1 MIITLVLLLVT
12 LAFVVWPA
20 FSHRN
25 LKMSRE
31 AENLRL
37 YEQRK
42 QEISEADYADDER
55 EQMLLELDYELVSSD
70 ADAKAG
76 SDVSPKVKIFTA
88 FGIFI
93 IMVSSVL
100 FLYQDMGA
108 QGEIVATQLLNKMTN
123 AKLTDEEQQT
133 LKENLRKASINKPE
147 NGEWI
152 YLYARMLYADGQYVE
167 GVATFEKILS
177 TLPPEAMADR
187 AATLVQIAQG
197 KFYISEQAASTE
209 IYDIIEQALAIEPG
223 NSQALG
229 LAGIVAFELER
240 YEEAFAHWKALW
252 FNMSSSPEAGALEQG
267 IQRIVARLEEQG
279 KTVDL
284 SWMKRAEVKVLVT
297 ITDELK
303 AQLKEGDAIFVMAKA
318 TSGPVMPLAALKVMA
333 KDLPQE
339 VILDDSLGMVPGLAL
354 SKFEEVQIIARVAK
368 GGQPMANP
376 GDFQGIVSPVVVK
389 SDDTVTLIIN
399 EVVE

>member
-42 QEISEADYADDER
+42 QEISEADYTDDER

-399 EVVE
+399 EVVK

>member
-12 LAFVVWPA
+12 LGFVVWPA

-25 LKMSRE
+25 LKISRE

-42 QEISEADYADDER
+42 QEIFEADYGDDER
-55 EQMLLELDYELVSSD
+55 EQMLMELDYELVSSD
-70 ADAKAG
+70 ADAKSG

-88 FGIFI
+88 FGLFI
-93 IMVSSVL
+93 VMVSSVL

-108 QGEIVATQLLNKMTN
+108 QDEIVATQLLNKLNN

-133 LKENLRKASINKPE
+133 LKESLRKASINKPE

-152 YLYARMLYADGQYVE
+152 YLYARMLYSDGQYVE

-177 TLPPEAMADR
+177 TLPPEALADR

-197 KFYISEQAASTE
+197 KFYISEQAASVE
-209 IYDIIEQALAIEPG
+209 IYDILEQALAIEPG
-223 NSQALG
+223 NSQGLG

-240 YEEAFAHWKALW
+240 YDEALVHWKALW

-303 AQLKEGDAIFVMAKA
+303 AQLKDGDAIFVMAKA

-376 GDFQGIVSPVVVK
+376 GDFQGIVSPVIVK
-389 SDDTVTLIIN
+389 SDDTVTLVIN
-399 EVVE
+399 EIVK

>member
-42 QEISEADYADDER
+42 QEISEADYTDDER

-303 AQLKEGDAIFVMAKA
+303 AQLKDGDAIFVMAKA

>member
-42 QEISEADYADDER
+42 QEISEADYTDDER

-252 FNMSSSPEAGALEQG
+252 FNMSSSPEAGALEKG

-399 EVVE
+399 EVVK